1 MLASVA
7 LSRPTVAILIPTLDE
22 EENLRRNLP
31 AALAAADR
39 VVVSDGG
46 SRDGTVAVARE
57 LGAEVVEGPPGRG
70 RQLNLA
76 AKAAGAAPD
85 VLVFLHADTTLPEG
99 GVEAI
104 RRVVS
109 EGARHGAFYLRFDSS
124 RRRQRLGAA
133 LINLRT
139 RVTRAPLGDQAQ
151 WVTRELFREVGGF
164 RDWPILEDL
173 DLARRLKRTGRG
185 ALLEGPVVT
194 SARRFERRGTVR
206 TVTVNWLIWLLYFA
220 GVPPRRLARLYR
232 HVR

>member
-1 MLASVA
+1 
-7 LSRPTVAILIPTLDE
+7 
-22 EENLRRNLP
+22 
-31 AALAAADR
+31 
-39 VVVSDGG
+39 
-46 SRDGTVAVARE
+46 
-57 LGAEVVEGPPGRG
+57 
-70 RQLNLA
+70 
-76 AKAAGAAPD
+76 
-85 VLVFLHADTTLPEG
+85 
-99 GVEAI
+99 VEAI

-185 ALLEGPVVT
+185 CLLAGPVVT